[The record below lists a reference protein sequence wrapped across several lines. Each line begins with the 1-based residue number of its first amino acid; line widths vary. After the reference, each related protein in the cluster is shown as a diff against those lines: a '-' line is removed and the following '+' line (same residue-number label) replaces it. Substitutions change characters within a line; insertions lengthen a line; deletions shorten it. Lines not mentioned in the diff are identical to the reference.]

1 MTTINNLN
9 NLEMLTIKEVGN
21 ILKISKQQVLILV
34 KAGELPA
41 MKFNS
46 RLYRVKKNDLERYI
60 ESNVYQAQS
69 I

>member
-1 MTTINNLN
+1 MTTIGNYKD
-9 NLEMLTIKEVGN
+9 LEMLTIKEVGE
-21 ILKISKQQVLILV
+21 ILRVSRQQVLILV

-46 RLYRVKKNDLERYI
+46 RLYRVKKNDLENYI
-60 ESNVYQAQS
+60 DRNVLQVTT

>member
-1 MTTINNLN
+1 MTTINNYE
-9 NLEMLTIKEVGN
+9 NLEMLTIKEVGKV
-21 ILKISKQQVLILV
+21 LKISKQQVLILV

-46 RLYRVKKNDLERYI
+46 RLYRIKKNDLERYI

>member
-1 MTTINNLN
+1 METIGKFK
-9 NLEMLTIKEVGN
+9 NLEMLTIKEVGE
-21 ILKISKQQVLILV
+21 ILRVTRQQVLILV
-34 KAGELPA
+34 KTGELPA